1 MITSAQIRAGRG
13 LLKWTQAM
21 LAAKAGLSVV
31 TMNMIE
37 SDNVVPRE
45 RTLIA
50 IRDVMVQA
58 GVEFLGENGKGLGV
72 RFIETEQAGED
83 DARHR

>member
-1 MITSAQIRAGRG
+1 MISSAQIRAGRG

-37 SDNVVPRE
+37 SDSVTPRE
-45 RTLIA
+45 RTLA
-50 IRDVMVQA
+50 TIREVLEKA
-58 GVEFLGENGKGLGV
+58 GVEFIERHGRGIGVCFADNGGE
-72 RFIETEQAGED
+72 
-83 DARHR
+83 